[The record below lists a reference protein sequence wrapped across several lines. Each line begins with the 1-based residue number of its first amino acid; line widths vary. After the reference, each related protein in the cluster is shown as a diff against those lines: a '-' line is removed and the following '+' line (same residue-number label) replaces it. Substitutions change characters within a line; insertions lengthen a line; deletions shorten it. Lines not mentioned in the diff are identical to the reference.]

1 MHTVKVLAVGFVLLG
16 LFILIGR
23 WLGHGSP
30 AALYFVPAWLIIA
43 ALNLWYGVTRAG
55 YTIADELPIFLLIF
69 AVPSAVAVLLWWR
82 FRLA

>member
-23 WLGHGSP
+23 WLGHGSR